1 MKKSTF
7 TTLICL
13 SLFAMALTSCGST
26 NPYKDDPRYPI
37 YVLAVE
43 DGYTGTYEDWLE
55 SIKGEDGKD
64 GETPHIGTNGNWW
77 IGDVDTGVPA
87 TGPEGPQGEPGKDG
101 NSLHT
106 GNGTPA
112 STLGKDGDSYIDLDT
127 WNYYVKENGV
137 WVLKGNIQTSGGSDY
152 VPEIYEVR
160 FNSNGGSEVETQY
173 IELGKKISKPED
185 PTKTDWTF
193 DGWTYMGE
201 DWKFNIYT
209 VAEDMV
215 LDANWTYSPTL
226 PEEPEENDE
235 PVWFNGFSAKER
247 NTNKVLPFTKE
258 YDDVYGYHYVMDTT
272 NLTNSLYFQ
281 FQNVK
286 ELDPK
291 FYSGYEVSIYI
302 EGDVSTNIIAWS
314 EDWSSNSDTVLGTH
328 RLGEWKTS
336 VLSMNTWNGVRGAK
350 AVGFYDVMTKGII
363 KITFGKPLLVQT
375 EGDHKM
381 YHENI
386 RDYLSA
392 KTEADIIKALKK
404 NTPYNDPIK
413 RRVFI
418 DNPDKKEFKIIF
430 ADNEQLNNSIEYL
443 TSQDY
448 YDIPFNVIP
457 GKTYYYQVVDSE
469 GNNVGKVQSFFVEDT
484 FKVRTVAVDG
494 VVNVRDIGG
503 WTTTDNK
510 SVKYGKIFRGGRLK
524 KITATGLNQLF
535 SELGVKTEVDVR
547 EDGSQESG
555 HNHKYLKY
563 GMQQYTQIIPGYVS
577 PTRHNSVTNDDIGPV
592 GYSSSSVTSLANIF
606 RSFADEKNYPLYVH
620 CNHGADRTG
629 TVFFLLNGLL
639 GVPYEQLVQDFELTT
654 FSASG
659 TRTRTGINK
668 DDTFDRTSEYAGIS
682 ECSEQNYVA
691 FDKLYELIMTNYGE
705 NKTLSQAI
713 ENYLLTVCGITS
725 NEIAKIKSILL
736 N

>member
-258 YDDVYGYHYVMDTT
+258 YDDAYGYHYVMDTT

-291 FYSGYEVSIYI
+291 FS
-302 EGDVSTNIIAWS
+302 
-314 EDWSSNSDTVLGTH
+314 
-328 RLGEWKTS
+328 
-336 VLSMNTWNGVRGAK
+336 
-350 AVGFYDVMTKGII
+350 
-363 KITFGKPLLVQT
+363 
-375 EGDHKM
+375 
-381 YHENI
+381 
-386 RDYLSA
+386 
-392 KTEADIIKALKK
+392 
-404 NTPYNDPIK
+404 
-413 RRVFI
+413 
-418 DNPDKKEFKIIF
+418 
-430 ADNEQLNNSIEYL
+430 
-443 TSQDY
+443 
-448 YDIPFNVIP
+448 
-457 GKTYYYQVVDSE
+457 
-469 GNNVGKVQSFFVEDT
+469 
-484 FKVRTVAVDG
+484 
-494 VVNVRDIGG
+494 
-503 WTTTDNK
+503 
-510 SVKYGKIFRGGRLK
+510 
-524 KITATGLNQLF
+524 
-535 SELGVKTEVDVR
+535 
-547 EDGSQESG
+547 
-555 HNHKYLKY
+555 
-563 GMQQYTQIIPGYVS
+563 
-577 PTRHNSVTNDDIGPV
+577 
-592 GYSSSSVTSLANIF
+592 
-606 RSFADEKNYPLYVH
+606 
-620 CNHGADRTG
+620 
-629 TVFFLLNGLL
+629 
-639 GVPYEQLVQDFELTT
+639 
-654 FSASG
+654 
-659 TRTRTGINK
+659 
-668 DDTFDRTSEYAGIS
+668 
-682 ECSEQNYVA
+682 
-691 FDKLYELIMTNYGE
+691 
-705 NKTLSQAI
+705 
-713 ENYLLTVCGITS
+713 
-725 NEIAKIKSILL
+725 
-736 N
+736 